1 MENANDISLI
11 KMGVD
16 PPPNAFHV
24 GDLLFLDWSN
34 LQSDDYEFAF
44 YQIMN
49 RDIYDRNFHM

>member
-1 MENANDISLI
+1 MANASDISLI

-16 PPPNAFHV
+16 SPPSAFHV

-49 RDIYDRNFHM
+49 RDRYL